1 MTSPVFCTRKWLLI
15 TAKHAA
21 YCEQRGGSTHKI
33 RAANDPSVF
42 IITEK
47 APTIGPLLVES
58 AYLFSIVLHASMRF
72 QPAES
77 P

>member
-21 YCEQRGGSTHKI
+21 YCEQRGGSTHEI

-47 APTIGPLLVES
+47 DPTIES

-72 QPAES
+72 QPGES